1 MDVRPVKD
9 VRRHTFVHTGTGAI
23 AETVTL
29 SAVESV
35 KILRVHMEFSDVLT
49 QDLLYYRV
57 LDVND
62 NIVEEYAHDPTVA
75 PTATKFTWKPP
86 ASTVVVQP
94 TDKFVVAFA
103 NTDARSLVL
112 PESNIQYEF

>member
-1 MDVRPVKD
+1 MD

-23 AETVTL
+23 SEEVPL
-29 SAVESV
+29 SATQSAKV
-35 KILRVHMEFSDVLT
+35 LRVHIEFSDVLT
-49 QDLLYYRV
+49 QELLYYRV

-86 ASTVVVQP
+86 ATPVIVQP
-94 TDKFVVAFA
+94 TDKFVVVFA
-103 NTDARSLVL
+103 NTDARSVVL